1 MAPLKERDDTR
12 IIDIR
17 RQEIGFSVLDDMHQ
31 KLRPGHG
38 KEKKMP
44 TLLLYDEKGLK
55 LFEEITYLDE
65 YYLTGAEIDVLETY
79 ADHIAERIQS
89 GSQVIELGS
98 GYEPASMVC
107 ADATPQPRSAVL
119 MPNLP
124 LRNMFVTLLI
134 TQQ

>member
-1 MAPLKERDDTR
+1 MAPLNDGDDAR

-17 RQEIGFSVLDDMHQ
+17 RQEIGFSVIDDMQQ
-31 KLRPGHG
+31 KLRPGDG

-55 LFEEITYLDE
+55 LFEDITYLDE
-65 YYLTGAEIDVLETY
+65 YYLTRAEIDVLKTY

-98 GYEPASMVC
+98 GYEPASVI
-107 ADATPQPRSAVL
+107 APTPL
-119 MPNLP
+119 PNRVPLP
-124 LRNMFVTLLI
+124 
-134 TQQ
+134 

>member
-1 MAPLKERDDTR
+1 MAPLKDDDDTH

-17 RQEIGFSVLDDMHQ
+17 RQEIGVSVLDDMHR

-44 TLLLYDEKGLK
+44 TLLLYDEEGLK
-55 LFEEITYLDE
+55 LFEDITYLDE
-65 YYLTGAEIDVLETY
+65 YYLTRAEIEVLETY

-98 GYEPASMVC
+98 GYEPASVV
-107 ADATPQPRSAVL
+107 AP
-119 MPNLP
+119 MPLP
-124 LRNMFVTLLI
+124 SRVPLS
-134 TQQ
+134 

>member
-31 KLRPGHG
+31 KLRPGQG

-44 TLLLYDEKGLK
+44 TLLLYDEKGLR
-55 LFEEITYLDE
+55 LFEDITYLDE

-98 GYEPASMVC
+98 GYEPASMV
-107 ADATPQPRSAVL
+107 APMLPPSRVPQS
-119 MPNLP
+119 
-124 LRNMFVTLLI
+124 
-134 TQQ
+134 